1 MNDLYSVVLVD
12 AGDIPMTER
21 IAAEVSFVRELERA
35 FGSSEQV
42 ARVYR
47 AWADATESDA
57 TILDRNTAELAA
69 CWPKAAEAA
78 YRAGFR
84 GLGDMGE
91 AHFEIRLNRSAAS
104 A

>member
-1 MNDLYSVVLVD
+1 MTDFSVALVD
-12 AGDIPMTER
+12 AGDIPMAER
-21 IAAEVSFVRELERA
+21 ISAEVSFVRELERA
-35 FGSSEQV
+35 FGTPDQV

-47 AWADATESDA
+47 AWVDATESDA
-57 TILDRNTAELAA
+57 TILDSATAELAS

-91 AHFEIRLNRSAAS
+91 AHFEIRINRSTTS